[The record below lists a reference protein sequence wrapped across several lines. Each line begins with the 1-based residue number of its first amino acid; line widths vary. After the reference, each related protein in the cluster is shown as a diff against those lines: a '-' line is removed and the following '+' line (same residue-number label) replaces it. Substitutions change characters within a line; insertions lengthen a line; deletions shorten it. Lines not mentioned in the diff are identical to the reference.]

1 MALDKCKSCDG
12 DNNILKEKDW
22 DDIVRWV
29 LLEAKVP
36 GLMRNLRKRDAII
49 AKLNT
54 LERDLVTYIP
64 SPMAASLNT

>member
-64 SPMAASLNT
+64 SPRAASLNT